1 MTSGNRKWDDP
12 EVVGILEWPLGQG
25 PGPSASSRMT
35 VTLVPASPPWTSQ
48 TWITITLCDA
58 GVRETA
64 RSAADI
70 GGDHA
75 WVWAVTGHK

>member
-1 MTSGNRKWDDP
+1 MTGGNRKWDDP

-35 VTLVPASPPWTSQ
+35 VTLVPAGLACPPWTSQ
-48 TWITITLCDA
+48 TWIAITLFDA

-64 RSAADI
+64 RSAAVMSGWLGRDA
-70 GGDHA
+70 GA
-75 WVWAVTGHK
+75 